1 MFLESNYTSSPEA
14 EAKRIIAR
22 IRKQFRI
29 LSRVWSDL
37 LRKAKEWQQELDL
50 NLPVSSITSPDVY
63 IKWSYWNGIFSL
75 VCYKLMSEFHSTSDS
90 LQGRL
95 EGAERDVSQW
105 ENVDDII
112 LENLHEHITVC
123 KVA

>member
-1 MFLESNYTSSPEA
+1 
-14 EAKRIIAR
+14 
-22 IRKQFRI
+22 
-29 LSRVWSDL
+29 
-37 LRKAKEWQQELDL
+37 
-50 NLPVSSITSPDVY
+50 
-63 IKWSYWNGIFSL
+63 
-75 VCYKLMSEFHSTSDS
+75 MSEFHSTADS

-123 KVA
+123 KVTSFILTLNRLLIRDL

>member
-1 MFLESNYTSSPEA
+1 
-14 EAKRIIAR
+14 
-22 IRKQFRI
+22 
-29 LSRVWSDL
+29 
-37 LRKAKEWQQELDL
+37 
-50 NLPVSSITSPDVY
+50 
-63 IKWSYWNGIFSL
+63 
-75 VCYKLMSEFHSTSDS
+75 MSEFHSTADS

-95 EGAERDVSQW
+95 EGAEREVSQW